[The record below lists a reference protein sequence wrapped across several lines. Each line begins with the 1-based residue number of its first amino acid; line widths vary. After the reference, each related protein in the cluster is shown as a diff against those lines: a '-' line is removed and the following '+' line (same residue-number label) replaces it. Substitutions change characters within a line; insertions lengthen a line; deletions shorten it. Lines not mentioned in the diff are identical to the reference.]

1 MSHIATRYE
10 IQSHFFREMLICYK
24 SHVVHTETSQETV
37 VEPNFE
43 IAMVF
48 WQCIAEVQM
57 GETEDAKTGAP
68 QS

>member
-1 MSHIATRYE
+1 
-10 IQSHFFREMLICYK
+10 MLICYK
-24 SHVVHTETSQETV
+24 SHVVHTETSQETFV
-37 VEPNFE
+37 DPNFE